1 MRKGLHTK
9 AAWVGLL
16 AWVLFSCS
24 SCIYIEGGH
33 TMARYEKEVPLSAPL
48 EPGSSFSVE
57 IDDGSIAVE
66 GLDVNECKGTAKIVV
81 HARTEEQAQELGEQI
96 EVGLEPSGKGL
107 KLVTKK
113 PLIIRNAYYSI
124 SLTANVP
131 VQTSLTLATNDGNI
145 RIANTTGDVDAKTS
159 DGGIEAEGIK
169 GGVRLRTSDGNIT
182 CARLDAAML
191 DAHANDGSVRLTD
204 TTAGSCTAETLDGGI
219 TLTNVRADSILAR
232 TNDGAIT
239 CRNIAA
245 AAADCQT
252 SDGSV
257 DIEYARDAP
266 NALKATAITS
276 DGHITFVGPPALSAV
291 IEASTQDGT
300 IHTELPITVRGK
312 VGKSLDGT
320 IGGAEGKVYLKTS
333 DGSITIR

>member
-1 MRKGLHTK
+1 MK

-24 SCIYIEGGH
+24 SCIYIEDGH
-33 TMARYEKEVPLSAPL
+33 TMARYEKEVSLSAPL

-107 KLVTKK
+107 KLVTRK
-113 PLIIRNAYYSI
+113 PLVIKNAYFSV
-124 SLTANVP
+124 SPTVNVP
-131 VQTSLTLATNDGNI
+131 VRTNLTLTTNDGSM
-145 RIANTTGDVDAKTS
+145 RIANIKGNVDARTA
-159 DGGIEAEGIK
+159 DGGIEAEGTK
-169 GGVRLRTSDGNIT
+169 GDLRLRTSDGNIT
-182 CARLDAAML
+182 CGRLEAAML

-204 TTAGSCTAETLDGGI
+204 VTAVYCTAMTLDGGI
-219 TLTNVRADSILAR
+219 TLMNVRADSISAR

-276 DGHITFVGPPALSAV
+276 DGNITFAGPPGLSAV

-312 VGKSLDGT
+312 VGKSLNGT
-320 IGGAEGKVYLKTS
+320 IGGGEGKVYLKTS